1 MDTLIKKTIKEKR
14 ILNGYILAF
23 LLLLLSYLLTF
34 YTNRQLSNQI
44 KSIDRTNTI
53 INNLEKMLSVVKDA
67 ETGVRGYITTEKLLI
82 RLKNFNLKLK
92 M

>member
-53 INNLEKMLSVVKDA
+53 INNLEKAAVIK
-67 ETGVRGYITTEKLLI
+67 RIHYIIL
-82 RLKNFNLKLK
+82 
-92 M
+92 

>member
-1 MDTLIKKTIKEKR
+1 MDTLIKKTIQEKR
-14 ILNGYILAF
+14 ILTGYLLAF

-67 ETGVRGYITTEKLLI
+67 ETGVRGYIITKSHEVERRYRQEI
-82 RLKNFNLKLK
+82 
-92 M
+92 